1 MQNKIKKRVTKE
13 GFLVDGTQERKRS
26 FQLSFVRE
34 EYDLCRSWNHKVL
47 KTKRLLEAWARCS
60 WTHTLLQPVK
70 PNNTKTQTQSEIKSY
85 ESMLREL
92 NQDQHYVLLTTHVHQ
107 DSNLLCINNQLETSN
122 DYSTVPTVALL
133 SFNKIKLISFKV
145 FKSKGLEAMS
155 PQPWNVYHMQEL
167 IDLQSW
173 NSY

>member
-1 MQNKIKKRVTKE
+1 M
-13 GFLVDGTQERKRS
+13 
-26 FQLSFVRE
+26 
-34 EYDLCRSWNHKVL
+34 
-47 KTKRLLEAWARCS
+47 
-60 WTHTLLQPVK
+60 K
-70 PNNTKTQTQSEIKSY
+70 PNNTKTQIQSEIKSY

-133 SFNKIKLISFKV
+133 RFNKIKLISFKV

-155 PQPWNVYHMQEL
+155 PQP
-167 IDLQSW
+167 
-173 NSY
+173 

>member
-1 MQNKIKKRVTKE
+1 M
-13 GFLVDGTQERKRS
+13 
-26 FQLSFVRE
+26 
-34 EYDLCRSWNHKVL
+34 
-47 KTKRLLEAWARCS
+47 LEAWARCS

-155 PQPWNVYHMQEL
+155 PQPWNVYHMQRAHRPQKSKFLLKIQSKAWYNFFRVTLPQKFHIEEL
-167 IDLQSW
+167 IRASF
-173 NSY
+173 YTMREG

>member
-1 MQNKIKKRVTKE
+1 M
-13 GFLVDGTQERKRS
+13 
-26 FQLSFVRE
+26 
-34 EYDLCRSWNHKVL
+34 
-47 KTKRLLEAWARCS
+47 LEAWARCS
-60 WTHTLLQPVK
+60 WTHTFLQPVK

-107 DSNLLCINNQLETSN
+107 DFNLLCINNQLETSN

-155 PQPWNVYHMQEL
+155 PQPWNVYHMQRAHRPPKSKFL
-167 IDLQSW
+167 LKIQSKAW
-173 NSY
+173 YNFYRVTLPQKFHINRAQRASIYAKREG